1 MIFRKS
7 SCTGN
12 SQDHLINYSNVPLSL
27 LSYCKK
33 RQEEEGNKMSEIE
46 FSKDEKEIIGKKI
59 QLYFSEELDQDI
71 GQFDASFLLDFI
83 AEEIGPYFYNR
94 GLYDAQVVLEE
105 RVETIKDAI
114 YEIEKPTLFLR

>member
-1 MIFRKS
+1 
-7 SCTGN
+7 
-12 SQDHLINYSNVPLSL
+12 
-27 LSYCKK
+27 
-33 RQEEEGNKMSEIE
+33 MSEIE

-114 YEIEKPTLFLR
+114 YEIQKPTLFLR